1 MLSARQGAEKS
12 GGAMTGGAGLDL
24 PSTGPLC
31 LEVVE
36 QLVEDLL
43 ELPESGGDI
52 DEAAAVLLP
61 AAAQD
66 SCSRLEDVQEDLF
79 QAQPLVPQAL

>member
-1 MLSARQGAEKS
+1 
-12 GGAMTGGAGLDL
+12 MTGGAGLHP

-31 LEVVE
+31 PEVVE

-79 QAQPLVPQAL
+79 EAQPLVPQAL